1 MHFRKAYLLQ
11 FQVRYSLLPL
21 CKYSSSLRPG
31 FYFGLR
37 PPAEFQA
44 IQSQSNNMAADF
56 RLECSRFRGS

>member
-1 MHFRKAYLLQ
+1 MHFRKAYLLL

-31 FYFGLR
+31 FYFGSR

-44 IQSQSNNMAADF
+44 IQSQSTNMVADF
-56 RLECSRFRGS
+56 RLVRSRFRGS